1 MPWSDYLVEGQGPQ
15 RRWHQRFD
23 CETSRGKWLSD
34 FHQPTKMRFRRI
46 IVSLLSR
53 GTTLNLLLLVFV
65 SPGIFAATNNFLTQT
80 ITFPSNVTTS
90 RFASLNNTVVSDL
103 LALDPVEKRILIY
116 RQRSSG
122 FTNIPD
128 QVIALPQ
135 KTAW

>member
-1 MPWSDYLVEGQGPQ
+1 
-15 RRWHQRFD
+15 
-23 CETSRGKWLSD
+23 
-34 FHQPTKMRFRRI
+34 MRFRRI
-46 IVSLLSR
+46 TLVISLLSR

-80 ITFPSNVTTS
+80 ITFPTNVTTS

-103 LALDPVEKRILIY
+103 LALDAVEKRILIY

-135 KTAW
+135 KTAWVAPLDVDANPGLEL